1 MKLRS
6 ALFAFTRTTT
16 VVTLLLG
23 GGLYYSS
30 TVPVVAL
37 GLVAFG
43 VTKALRLLSEHHD
56 LERHL
61 ILKNH
66 KQRAGVTRRLH
77 PAEVHL
83 LLLLDTY
90 GQLLEN
96 RGGDTNLADSI
107 RQKGWELIR
116 SHQPADT
123 HLKRFLNELPPLTK
137 IASTDELRRA
147 VSSELTLLRA
157 AELEIET
164 IPGLS

>member
-6 ALFAFTRTTT
+6 ILFAFTRTTT
-16 VVTLLLG
+16 AVTILLG

-30 TVPVVAL
+30 TLPVVAL
-37 GLVAFG
+37 GLIAFG
-43 VTKALRLLSEHHD
+43 VTKALRLLAEHGD

-61 ILKNH
+61 ILKSK
-66 KQRAGVTRRLH
+66 KQKAGITRKLH
-77 PAEVHL
+77 SPEVHL

-116 SHQPADT
+116 GHQPADI
-123 HLKRFLNELPPLTK
+123 HLKQLLNELPPLTK
-137 IASTDELRRA
+137 TASTDELRRA

-164 IPGLS
+164 IADLT